1 MTCALAHVNF
11 FLCDFA
17 TGNAIRQ
24 AGGRKTPT
32 CFLCALYLV
41 EAFDFRFLTFD
52 YFTSAPCTV

>member
-1 MTCALAHVNF
+1 MTCAFAHVNF

-32 CFLCALYLV
+32 CCCPLLSSKIGV
-41 EAFDFRFLTFD
+41 
-52 YFTSAPCTV
+52 SKWQVKGK